1 MRLTRHATVRDLPD
15 ADPWPAWVPATAR
28 RRVDP
33 LTRLACAAVEGLLA
47 AGAPLNAQTAV
58 VVATSY
64 GSIEATLRF
73 IASVR
78 DFGDAGASPTPF
90 TASVH
95 NACAGALGELL
106 GLRGA
111 VTTISQGGT
120 ATLAALRWA
129 GLLLAAARA
138 PAVLLVAG
146 DRHTPWSVPVTA
158 ALSGARWPIGG
169 GVAAWLLEA
178 GDEGPGRVVRSGRGP
193 AGRALA
199 GAALT
204 AVDAALLGAAAPCA
218 ADVLGAWWPTCLPC
232 AADLTDPRAL
242 QLREAEGGSLI
253 EAWLGPRT

>member
-1 MRLTRHATVRDLPD
+1 MRLTRHAAVRDLPG
-15 ADPWPAWVPATAR
+15 ADPWPEWVPATAR

-33 LTRLACAAVEGLLA
+33 LTRLACAAVARLLDG
-47 AGAPLNAQTAV
+47 GAPLDPATAV

-78 DFGDAGASPTPF
+78 EFGDAGASPTPF

-146 DRHTPWSVPVTA
+146 DRHTPWSVPITA
-158 ALSGARWPIGG
+158 ALSRARWPIGG

-178 GDEGPGRVVRSGRGP
+178 GDDGPGRVVRSGRGP
-193 AGRALA
+193 AARALA

-204 AVDAALLGAAAPCA
+204 AVDAALVGPAPCA
-218 ADVLGAWWPTCLPC
+218 ADALGAWWPTCLPC
-232 AADLTDPRAL
+232 ALDFADPSAV
-242 QLREAEGGSLI
+242 QACEAEGGMRI
-253 EAWLGPRT
+253 EAWVGPRR

>member
-1 MRLTRHATVRDLPD
+1 MRLTRHAAVRDLPG
-15 ADPWPAWVPATAR
+15 ADPWPEWVPATAR

-33 LTRLACAAVEGLLA
+33 LTRLACAAVEGVLA
-47 AGAPLNAQTAV
+47 GRAPLDAQTAV

-64 GSIEATLRF
+64 GSVEATLRF

-78 DFGDAGASPTPF
+78 EFGDAGASPTPF

-106 GLRGA
+106 GLHGA

-146 DRHTPWSVPVTA
+146 DRHTSWSIPVTA

-178 GDEGPGRVVRSGRGP
+178 GEDGPGRVVRSGRGP
-193 AGRALA
+193 AARALA

-204 AVDAALLGAAAPCA
+204 AVDTALIGTAPCA

-232 AADLTDPRAL
+232 AVDLDDPSAV
-242 QLREAEGGSLI
+242 QLSEAEGGARI
-253 EAWLGPRT
+253 EAWLGARR